1 MIGGVALLGV
11 GQYLTWLRC
20 VGLEVHHSWLGAEPL
35 SSVVLF
41 HTPSLSSGVRVGQL
55 DGLWLFGTLVV
66 QYTSIPPFVLCLRGC
81 LVWFVCSCRAFI
93 LYSGL
98 LFEIL

>member
-20 VGLEVHHSWLGAEPL
+20 EGSEVHHSWLGAGPL
-35 SSVVLF
+35 SGVVLF

-66 QYTSIPPFVLCLRGC
+66 QYTSIPPFVLSQRLFGVVCAFVQGLYP
-81 LVWFVCSCRAFI
+81 LLWFAF
-93 LYSGL
+93 
-98 LFEIL
+98 